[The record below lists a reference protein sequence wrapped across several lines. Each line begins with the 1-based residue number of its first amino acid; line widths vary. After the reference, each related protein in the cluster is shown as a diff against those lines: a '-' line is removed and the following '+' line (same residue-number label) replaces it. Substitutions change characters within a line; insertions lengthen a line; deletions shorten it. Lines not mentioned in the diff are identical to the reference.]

1 VRRPASSSNN
11 SSDNSDASRP
21 LSGRRQPP
29 GNGLFAAYGMPL
41 VLLLLCLYFSVATY
55 HQEVPVGREGA
66 QALAAEL
73 AATAPHRARIVVVA
87 QTDAAEA
94 EFATTLTHELQTHG
108 LAVAATISGDPPTVR
123 EALEQRAASGVGAD
137 IVATTAACRQ
147 WTLWDSLRNNGPA
160 YARLQ
165 VRAPAAQG
173 RSTFLSASNL
183 RNVADQI
190 AVIAI
195 IAVGMTAVIIT
206 GGIDLSVGSLI
217 ALSAVLTAWLIRR
230 WGGEG
235 ATTAALLGA
244 SAAAIVVCGLVGLFS
259 GLMITGFRI
268 PPFIATLA
276 MMQVASGLAFII
288 AQGQSIY
295 AIPAAFMWLGRG
307 ANLFTLPNGVALMAL
322 IYVAAHIVMTRTA
335 IGRRI
340 YAVGGNPEAARLS
353 GVSTSRTLLFVY
365 LVSGL
370 MAGIGGVITVSQLRA
385 GAPTY
390 GLMYELYVIAAVV
403 VGGTS
408 LAGGEGRIFGT
419 LVGAF
424 IIAVIRNGMNLVNVE
439 PYTQKVVLG
448 LVILGAVLLDRAK
461 RTGRH

>member
-1 VRRPASSSNN
+1 MDVPQHQTPNTEHPATSP
-11 SSDNSDASRP
+11 DRFAS
-21 LSGRRQPP
+21 
-29 GNGLFAAYGMPL
+29 YGMPL
-41 VLLLLCLYFSVATY
+41 VLLLLCVYFSWVTY

-66 QALAAEL
+66 QALAQEL
-73 AATAPHRARIVVVA
+73 ANSTARNARIVVVSQADAEETEFSNALTQELAARGMHVA
-87 QTDAAEA
+87 QTV
-94 EFATTLTHELQTHG
+94 Q
-108 LAVAATISGDPPTVR
+108 GDPPAVR
-123 EALEQRAASGVGAD
+123 QALEARAASGEGAD
-137 IVATTAACRQ
+137 LVATTAACRQ
-147 WTLWDSLRNNGPA
+147 WTMWDSLRRNVPA
-160 YARLQ
+160 YARLEI
-165 VRAPAAQG
+165 RAPSAQG

-217 ALSAVLTAWLIRR
+217 ALSAVVTAWLIRR

-235 ATTAALLGA
+235 ASGGALVAASLVAILL
-244 SAAAIVVCGLVGLFS
+244 CGLVGGFS

-295 AIPAAFMWLGRG
+295 AIPASFTWLGRG
-307 ANLFTLPNGVALMAL
+307 VGLLTLPNAVILMAL
-322 IYVAAHIVMTRTA
+322 IYMGAHILMTRTA

-353 GVSTSRTLLFVY
+353 GVSTRRTLLFVY

-370 MAGIGGVITVSQLRA
+370 MAGVGGVITVSQLRA

-408 LAGGEGRIFGT
+408 LTGGEGRIFGT

-448 LVILGAVLLDRAK
+448 LVILGAVLLDRLK
-461 RTGRH
+461 RKGSPR